1 MALSTSP
8 AFIAAAPRRR
18 APDTLSRQG
27 REDLL
32 DLIWAAWFAS
42 RPDRTKVLL
51 VHALDAGPEAMANVA
66 TAEATHLLARLRRAA
81 AGDTEVVAIV
91 DGLLEGDGAM
101 NVPVRLRRVLAASD
115 DDRRLALARVRAE
128 TSLRLPS
135 RSAET
140 VSAVIG
146 YLVGTRL
153 DRDGT
158 DACEVP
164 EARGYARAVMG
175 SLGLPIGF
183 YTGRMRAWL

>member
-8 AFIAAAPRRR
+8 AFIAAAPRRW
-18 APDTLSRQG
+18 APDTLSGQG

-42 RPDRTKVLL
+42 RPERTKVLL
-51 VHALDAGPEAMANVA
+51 VHALEAGPEAMATVA
-66 TAEATHLLARLRRAA
+66 TAEATHLLALLRRAA
-81 AGDTEVVAIV
+81 AGDAEVVAIV
-91 DGLLEGDGAM
+91 DGLLEREGATS
-101 NVPVRLRRVLAASD
+101 VPIRLRRVLAASD
-115 DDRRLALARVRAE
+115 DDRRRALTRVRAE
-128 TSLRLPS
+128 TSLRLPR

-153 DRDGT
+153 CRDGT
-158 DACEVP
+158 DASEMP

-175 SLGLPIGF
+175 SLGLPIDS
-183 YTGRMRAWL
+183 YMGRMRSWL